1 MQHYVIGFIVDET
14 EENVLLIRKTKPDWQ
29 NGLLNAVGGKIELG
43 ETPLFAIIREC
54 EEETGLEIDD
64 WTHTATL
71 TGTYF
76 KIQVFIAYADIN
88 LAMSKTE
95 ELLEIHPIDSIR
107 TRTDKVKNLSA
118 LLQLSLDRHW
128 LQLPI
133 ILTE

>member
-1 MQHYVIGFIVDET
+1 MQHYVVGFIVDQT

-29 NGLLNAVGGKIELG
+29 CGLLNAVGGKIEFG
-43 ETPLFAIIREC
+43 ESPRSAIIREC
-54 EEETGLEIDD
+54 EEECGLEIDN

-71 TGTYF
+71 TGTNF

-88 LAMSKTE
+88 LAQAKTE
-95 ELLEIHPIDSIR
+95 ERLEIHPIDSVR

-118 LLQLSLDRHW
+118 LLQISLDRHSI
-128 LQLPI
+128 QLPV